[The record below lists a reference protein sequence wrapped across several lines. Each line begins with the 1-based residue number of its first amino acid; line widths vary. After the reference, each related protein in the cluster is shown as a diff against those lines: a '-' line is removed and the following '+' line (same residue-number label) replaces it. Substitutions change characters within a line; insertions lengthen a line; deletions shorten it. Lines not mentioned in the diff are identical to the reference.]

1 MNLKKI
7 LNKLMS
13 RLFVVSFAIFVQFAV
28 FVFCLVFLSVSERT
42 IYFTF
47 RILSLLVVVW
57 IVSKPDNP
65 SFKLPWVIMILTLPV
80 VGGIF
85 YLLWGNKRLPQK
97 MKRRLTEFYDST
109 LSGIKVDSGCA
120 IELEACDRQLSA
132 ISSYLKYATGFP
144 AWRNTAS
151 DFFALGDEK
160 LPRLLQELEK
170 AERFILLEYFIIS
183 PGLMWDSILA
193 VLQNRVR
200 AGVEVKLLFDDIG
213 CIGTLPPKYD
223 EYLRSL
229 GIEVTVFNPY
239 EPHLNMSMN
248 YRDHRKICVIDG
260 NVGFCGGAN
269 LADEYIN
276 ALPRFGHWKD
286 TAVMLKG
293 DGVWNLT
300 LMFLT
305 LWGFSNPG
313 QKIDYSRYVPT
324 VQCMSDGYVQPFG
337 DSPLDNLN
345 VAETLYLQTISR
357 STNYLYLTTPYLV
370 LDNEMITALSTAAQ
384 SGVDVRLILPGVP
397 DKWYVHLISRSYY
410 RQLIGE
416 GVRIYEY
423 QPGFMHAKQL
433 VSDGRIAVVGT
444 TNLDFRSFYL
454 HFECGV
460 CFYLSST
467 VRRVK
472 QDILDTL
479 EVCRE
484 ITAADTARFPFWQRL
499 VAGIFRL
506 VAPLI

>member
-1 MNLKKI
+1 MSLKKF
-7 LNKLMS
+7 LNKIMS
-13 RLFVVSFAIFVQFAV
+13 RLFVVSFAIFVQFSIV
-28 FVFCLVFLSVSERT
+28 VFCLVFLSVSQQAV
-42 IYFTF
+42 YFTF

-57 IVSKPDNP
+57 IVSKWDNP
-65 SFKLPWVIMILTLPV
+65 SFKLPWVIMILALPV

-85 YLLWGNKRLPQK
+85 YLLWGNKRLPHK
-97 MKRRLTEFYDST
+97 MKRRLTEFYDNT
-109 LSGIKVDSGCA
+109 LSKIKVDSGCE
-120 IELEACDRQLSA
+120 IGLEAQDRQLSA
-132 ISSYLKYATGFP
+132 MSNYLKYTTGFP
-144 AWRNTAS
+144 AWENTAS
-151 DFFALGDEK
+151 EFFSLGDEK
-160 LPRLLQELEK
+160 LPRLLEELEK
-170 AERFILLEYFIIS
+170 AEKFILLEYFIIS
-183 PGLMWDSILA
+183 PGLMWDSVLA
-193 VLQNRVR
+193 VLQNRLR
-200 AGVEVKLLFDDIG
+200 AGVEVKILFDDIG
-213 CIGTLPPKYD
+213 CIATLPPRYD

-229 GIEVTVFNPY
+229 GFEVTVFNPY

-286 TAVMLKG
+286 TAVVLKG

-305 LWGFSNPG
+305 LWEFSNPDV
-313 QKIDYSRYVPT
+313 KIQYGRYVPT
-324 VQCMSDGYVQPFG
+324 VQCRSDGFVQPFG
-337 DSPLDNLN
+337 DSPLDNIN
-345 VAETLYLQTISR
+345 VAETLYLQAINRATD
-357 STNYLYLTTPYLV
+357 YLYLTTPYLV

-410 RQLIGE
+410 SQLIGD

-423 QPGFMHAKQL
+423 QPGFMHAKEL
-433 VSDGRIAVVGT
+433 VSDDKIAIVGT

-460 CFYLSST
+460 GFYLSSMT
-467 VRRVK
+467 QKVK
-472 QDILDTL
+472 RDVLDTL

-484 ITAADTARFPFWQRL
+484 ITSADTAKFPLWQRL
-499 VAGIFRL
+499 IAGVFRL
-506 VAPLI
+506 FAPLV